1 MLEEL
6 LRQFR
11 VKLQKAIKDKH
22 GDVYDIDYEQLS
34 STQFFVYVHINKNLY
49 QTFWMDV
56 NARDPHWMKV
66 YEF

>member
-11 VKLQKAIKDKH
+11 VKLQKVIKDKH
-22 GDVYDIDYEQLS
+22 GDTYDIDLEPLS
-34 STQFFVYVHINKNLY
+34 PTKFFLYIHINGNLY

-56 NARDPHWMKV
+56 NPKDSHWMKV

>member
-34 STQFFVYVHINKNLY
+34 ATQFFVYVHINKHLY
-49 QTFWMDV
+49 QTFWMDT
-56 NARDPHWMKV
+56 NPRDPHWMKV